1 MKKKTNSRWS
11 YLREIRCVVEPIRW
25 YIIGF
30 ILFSLS
36 LVPLDIVLPYINQIF
51 IDKVL
56 IDQQWKMLWV
66 VILSYSI
73 FILMKIGL
81 NAGKQYYQGV
91 VRNRL
96 QFDIRVRIWRK
107 LMRIP
112 SDKLSG
118 YSSGDLQMRLSEDIN
133 TVWDLV
139 QNQIVGYILNML
151 TVVIFTGLI
160 LFVNIQLALFT
171 LVFLLLS
178 FLFSVL
184 TSHGLKR
191 INEQRRDLN
200 GVTSSWLQKTLL
212 SWKEIK
218 SMTMEEE
225 KAGEYKSFRKKIIA
239 YDNQMI
245 LRLTLFR
252 IAALFKNDLVMF
264 LGIYLMGGIYI
275 TRGEMTA
282 GSVLLFVSYVNSL
295 YISFENIITN
305 NINFKSNLY
314 MFHQVLEFLHME
326 DMRGGIKKKKLTGE
340 IELNQITYR
349 YPQSSSDILHNL
361 TLNIRAGEKIAIVG
375 RSGEGKTTLIK
386 CIINLLQC
394 QKGEIL
400 FDGLPVSS
408 YNLENFYQNVAVI
421 MQDSVVYNISI
432 EENLRMANP
441 KATRED
447 MLDACR
453 TAQIDTFIQ
462 ELPDRF
468 DTLIGENG
476 IKLSGGQRQRLAFA
490 RFLLKQA
497 GVVIFDEASSALD
510 YKTECNIYDQIIN
523 KYQDSTMIWI
533 THRASTLSLANR
545 IIVLH
550 NGEICGDGTLEE
562 LLHGNV
568 HFQTLYQ
575 DQFQELEETVRG

>member
-1 MKKKTNSRWS
+1 MKKKTKSRWS
-11 YLREIRCVVEPIRW
+11 YLREVSCVVQPIRW

-30 ILFSLS
+30 TLFSLF
-36 LVPLDIVLPYINQIF
+36 LVPLDVVLPYINQVF

-56 IDQQWKMLWV
+56 IDQQWKILWTV
-66 VILSYSI
+66 VLSYSA
-73 FILMKIGL
+73 FILVKIGL
-81 NAGKQYYQGV
+81 NAGKQYYQGA
-91 VRNRL
+91 VRHRL

-107 LMRIP
+107 LMRVP
-112 SDKLSG
+112 CDKLSG

-133 TVWDLV
+133 TVLDLV

-160 LFVNIQLALFT
+160 LFVNIKLACFT
-171 LVFLLLS
+171 LFFLPLS

-184 TSHGLKR
+184 TSQGLKR
-191 INEQRRDLN
+191 INERRRDWS
-200 GVTSSWLQKTLL
+200 GVTNSWLQKTLL

-225 KAGEYKSFRKKIIA
+225 KAGEYKSFRKKIIT

-252 IAALFKNDLVMF
+252 IAALFKNNLVMF
-264 LGIYLMGGIYI
+264 LGIYLIGGIYI

-282 GSVLLFVSYVNSL
+282 GSVLLFVSYVSTL
-295 YISFENIITN
+295 YVSFENIITN

-314 MFHQVLEFLHME
+314 MFHQILEFLHME
-326 DMRGGIKKKKLTGE
+326 DRQKGIKKKKLTGK
-340 IELNQITYR
+340 IELKHITYR
-349 YPQSSSDILHNL
+349 YPQSPSDVLRNL

-375 RSGEGKTTLIK
+375 KSGEGKTTLIK

-394 QKGEIL
+394 QEGEIL

-408 YNLENFYQNVAVI
+408 YNIENFYKNVAII
-421 MQDSVVYNISI
+421 MQDSIVYNISI

-453 TAQIDTFIQ
+453 AARIDTFIQ
-462 ELPDRF
+462 GLPDRF
-468 DTLIGENG
+468 DTLIGEKG

-490 RFLLKQA
+490 RFLMKQA
-497 GVVIFDEASSALD
+497 GIVIFDEASSALD
-510 YKTECNIYDQIIN
+510 YKTERNIYNEII
-523 KYQDSTMIWI
+523 KRYQDSTMIWI

-545 IIVLH
+545 IVVLRD
-550 NGEICGDGTLEE
+550 GRICGDGTLEE
-562 LLHGNV
+562 LLHDNV

-575 DQFQELEETVRG
+575 DQLQEHAENGRG